1 MAPLSKELETVNPAA
16 EPATS
21 PASTSAKS
29 ASGHMRADAVSLE
42 VSVKVHGSRVTEVV
56 RGTAPNTEP
65 FEEQTTT
72 MIVFPQGG
80 VLRMSTTVNVGQML
94 VLTNLKSRQDAI
106 CRVVKVRTFTNLQGY
121 VEVEFTHAQ
130 PGYWG
135 AQFQSDSPAPKS
147 KAAVPA
153 PVQAQPVAAQPQ
165 VKEKTAADVS
175 WAPAPPPTPKI
186 ADAPVVNAVQP
197 PAVLPSTPVY
207 VHPSRPASAFINI
220 GSQEDVQASASATAS
235 TKAGAPVEIKHEIPV
250 PVPAPPKISEPF
262 DFPEAPPSAP
272 PATLSM
278 AELRGDDE
286 SEDESTEANA
296 AVAVEE
302 QQEPQ
307 ADETS
312 PALDSHSSFGSLSGG
327 ASLESDAAD
336 SSAKAAGSRPN
347 WKLVGLSIA
356 ALLVVIAGGFFY
368 SRKGSMGQNSA
379 PAENVSSAPAAAA
392 SSANQPAASHTAQAV
407 FPPAPRPA
415 VSSAVPENNIAASAG
430 APATTPTP
438 APNKDSS
445 AAHQPAVSAKP
456 AAPSASPSIMAQSSN
471 ARPTTSQHADSNEAI
486 DAPSVEA
493 APVPDSADGN
503 AVTGI
508 IGSTSS
514 SPAPPVM
521 KPEGE
526 IKVGGQVTDPVL
538 LSKIAP
544 IYPVVAKEAGIE
556 GDVVIKTSLDKNGNV
571 GHMEIVSGPAML
583 RQPALEALRRWK
595 YKPSTLNGEPVPV
608 TILVTL
614 KFHR

>member
-16 EPATS
+16 EPANS
-21 PASTSAKS
+21 PANASTKS
-29 ASGHMRADAVSLE
+29 APGHLRADAVSLE
-42 VSVKVHGSRVTEVV
+42 ISVKVHGSRVTEVV
-56 RGTAPNTEP
+56 RGIAPNTEP

-135 AQFQSDSPAPKS
+135 AQFQSDSSAPQS
-147 KAAVPA
+147 KATVPSS
-153 PVQAQPVAAQPQ
+153 VQAQPVAAQPE
-165 VKEKTAADVS
+165 VKEKTAADIS
-175 WAPAPPPTPKI
+175 WAPAPPPAPKTL
-186 ADAPVVNAVQP
+186 DAPAVNAVQP
-197 PAVLPSTPVY
+197 PAVLPPTPVY
-207 VHPSRPASAFINI
+207 SHPSRPASAFINI

-250 PVPAPPKISEPF
+250 PPAPKISEPF
-262 DFPEAPPSAP
+262 DFPEAPPPAP

-286 SEDESTEANA
+286 SENESTEASA

-302 QQEPQ
+302 QQESQ

-312 PALDSHSSFGSLSGG
+312 PAVDSRGSFGSLSGG

-336 SSAKAAGSRPN
+336 SSAKVAGSGPN

-356 ALLVVIAGGFFY
+356 ALLVVVVGGFFY
-368 SRKGSMGQNSA
+368 SRMGSTGQNSA
-379 PAENVSSAPAAAA
+379 PVASTSSVPAAAA
-392 SSANQPAASHTAQAV
+392 SSANQPASSHTAQAV

-415 VSSAVPENNIAASAG
+415 ASSAVPESNIAAVS
-430 APATTPTP
+430 APAATPS
-438 APNKDSS
+438 PNRDSPSS
-445 AAHQPAVSAKP
+445 AAHQPAAAVKP
-456 AAPSASPSIMAQSSN
+456 AEPNASPNIMAQSSN
-471 ARPTTSQHADSNEAI
+471 ARPTASQRADSTEAI

-503 AVTGI
+503 AMTGI
-508 IGSTSS
+508 IGSTGS
-514 SPAPPVM
+514 SPAPPEI
-521 KPEGE
+521 KAEGE
-526 IKVGGQVTDPVL
+526 IKVGGQVTEPVL
-538 LSKIAP
+538 ISKIAP

-614 KFHR
+614 RFHR

>member
-1 MAPLSKELETVNPAA
+1 MAPLSKELETANPAA
-16 EPATS
+16 EAATS

-42 VSVKVHGSRVTEVV
+42 ISVKVHGSRVTEVV
-56 RGTAPNTEP
+56 RGIAPNTEP

-94 VLTNLKSRQDAI
+94 VLTNLKTRQDAI
-106 CRVVKVRTFTNLQGY
+106 CRVIKVRTFTNLQGY

-135 AQFQSDSPAPKS
+135 AQFQSDSSLPQS
-147 KAAVPA
+147 KAAVPSS
-153 PVQAQPVAAQPQ
+153 VQAQPVATQPD
-165 VKEKTAADVS
+165 VREKTAADIS
-175 WAPAPPPTPKI
+175 WAPAPPPAPKT
-186 ADAPVVNAVQP
+186 ADAPAVSAVQP
-197 PAVLPSTPVY
+197 PVVLPPTPVY
-207 VHPSRPASAFINI
+207 SHPARPASAFINI

-250 PVPAPPKISEPF
+250 PPAPKISEPF
-262 DFPEAPPSAP
+262 DFPEALPSAP
-272 PATLSM
+272 EATLSM

-286 SEDESTEANA
+286 SENESTEASA

-302 QQEPQ
+302 QQESQ

-312 PALDSHSSFGSLSGG
+312 PAVDSHSSFGSLSGG

-336 SSAKAAGSRPN
+336 SSGKVTGSRPN

-356 ALLVVIAGGFFY
+356 ALLVVIVGGFFY
-368 SRKGSMGQNSA
+368 SRTGSTGSN
-379 PAENVSSAPAAAA
+379 SAPAAAV
-392 SSANQPAASHTAQAV
+392 STANQPASSHTAQAV
-407 FPPAPRPA
+407 FPPSSRPA

-430 APATTPTP
+430 APATTP
-438 APNKDSS
+438 APNRDSPS
-445 AAHQPAVSAKP
+445 AAAHQPAAPAKP
-456 AAPSASPSIMAQSSN
+456 AAPSASPNIMAQSLN
-471 ARPTTSQHADSNEAI
+471 ARPAASQHADSTETI
-486 DAPSVEA
+486 DVPSVGA
-493 APVPDSADGN
+493 APVPDSSDGN

-514 SPAPPVM
+514 SPAPPEI
-521 KPEGE
+521 KPETE
-526 IKVGGQVTDPVL
+526 IKVGGQVTEPVL
-538 LSKIAP
+538 ISKIAP
-544 IYPVVAKEAGIE
+544 VYPVIAKQAGIA
-556 GDVVIKTSLDKNGNV
+556 GDIVIKTSLDKNGNV
-571 GHMEIVSGPAML
+571 GHMEVVSGPPML

-614 KFHR
+614 RFHQ

>member
-1 MAPLSKELETVNPAA
+1 MAPLSKEIETANPAA

-42 VSVKVHGSRVTEVV
+42 ISVKVHGSRVTEVA
-56 RGTAPNTEP
+56 RGVAPNTEP
-65 FEEQTTT
+65 FEELTTT

-80 VLRMSTTVNVGQML
+80 VLRMSTTVTVGQML

-135 AQFQSDSPAPKS
+135 AQFSSDSSAPQS
-147 KAAVPA
+147 KATVPTSVQTQPAVA
-153 PVQAQPVAAQPQ
+153 QAE
-165 VKEKTAADVS
+165 VKEKTAADIS
-175 WAPAPPPTPKI
+175 WAPAPPPAPKTF
-186 ADAPVVNAVQP
+186 DAPVVTAAQP

-235 TKAGAPVEIKHEIPV
+235 TKTSPTSEIKHEIPV
-250 PVPAPPKISEPF
+250 PPAPKINEPF
-262 DFPEAPPSAP
+262 DFPEAPPAAP

-278 AELRGDDE
+278 TELRGDDE
-286 SEDESTEANA
+286 SENESTEAA
-296 AVAVEE
+296 ASVAVEE
-302 QQEPQ
+302 QQESQ

-312 PALDSHSSFGSLSGG
+312 HAADSHSSFGSLSGG
-327 ASLESDAAD
+327 ASLESEAAD
-336 SSAKAAGSRPN
+336 SSGKAAASRPN

-356 ALLVVIAGGFFY
+356 ALLAVIVGGFFY
-368 SRKGSMGQNSA
+368 SRMGSTSSA
-379 PAENVSSAPAAAA
+379 PVANVSSAPTTAA
-392 SSANQPAASHTAQAV
+392 SSANQSAPSHTTQAV
-407 FPPAPRPA
+407 FPPAPRPVA
-415 VSSAVPENNIAASAG
+415 SSAVPENNVAAAVG
-430 APATTPTP
+430 LPVTTPL
-438 APNKDSS
+438 PNRDSS
-445 AAHQPAVSAKP
+445 STAVHQPVVAVKP
-456 AAPSASPSIMAQSSN
+456 AAPSASPNIMAQSLN
-471 ARPTTSQHADSNEAI
+471 ARPTASQHDSAGAI
-486 DAPSVEA
+486 DAPSVEGT
-493 APVPDSADGN
+493 PVPDSADGN

-508 IGSTSS
+508 IGSTNSA
-514 SPAPPVM
+514 PAPPEV
-521 KPEGE
+521 KPEAE
-526 IKVGGQVTDPVL
+526 IKVGGRVTDPVL
-538 LSKIAP
+538 LSKFAP
-544 IYPVVAKEAGIE
+544 VYPVIAKEAGIE
-556 GDVVIKTSLDKNGNV
+556 GDVVVKTSLDKNGNV

-595 YKPSTLNGEPVPV
+595 YKPSTLDGEPIPV

>member
-1 MAPLSKELETVNPAA
+1 MAPLSKELETANPAA
-16 EPATS
+16 EAAIS

-42 VSVKVHGSRVTEVV
+42 ISVKVHGSRVTEVV
-56 RGTAPNTEP
+56 RGIAPNTEP

-94 VLTNLKSRQDAI
+94 VLTNLKTRQDAI
-106 CRVVKVRTFTNLQGY
+106 CRVIKVRTFTNLQGY

-135 AQFQSDSPAPKS
+135 AQFQSDSSAPQG
-147 KAAVPA
+147 KATVPA
-153 PVQAQPVAAQPQ
+153 SIQAQPVAAQPE
-165 VKEKTAADVS
+165 VKEKTAADIS
-175 WAPAPPPTPKI
+175 WAPAPPPAPKI
-186 ADAPVVNAVQP
+186 ADAPAVNAVQP
-197 PAVLPSTPVY
+197 PTVLPPTPVY
-207 VHPSRPASAFINI
+207 SHPARPASAFINI

-235 TKAGAPVEIKHEIPV
+235 TKAGAPVEIKHEISV
-250 PVPAPPKISEPF
+250 PPAPKIREPF

-286 SEDESTEANA
+286 SENESTEASA

-302 QQEPQ
+302 QQESQ

-312 PALDSHSSFGSLSGG
+312 PAVDSHSSFGSLSGG

-347 WKLVGLSIA
+347 WKLVGLSVA
-356 ALLVVIAGGFFY
+356 ALLAVIVGGFFY
-368 SRKGSMGQNSA
+368 SRMGSTRSNSA
-379 PAENVSSAPAAAA
+379 PVANTGSAPANAQ
-392 SSANQPAASHTAQAV
+392 SSANQPASSHTAQAV

-415 VSSAVPENNIAASAG
+415 VSSAVPENNNIAASAG
-430 APATTPTP
+430 APATTP
-438 APNKDSS
+438 APNRDSPS
-445 AAHQPAVSAKP
+445 PAAHQPAASAKP
-456 AAPSASPSIMAQSSN
+456 AEPSASPNMMAQSLN
-471 ARPTTSQHADSNEAI
+471 ARPTTSQRADSNEAI
-486 DAPSVEA
+486 DAPSLDA
-493 APVPDSADGN
+493 APAQDSADGN

-514 SPAPPVM
+514 SPAPPAM

-526 IKVGGQVTDPVL
+526 IKVGGQVTEPVL

-583 RQPALEALRRWK
+583 RQAALEALHRWK

-614 KFHR
+614 RFHR

>member
-16 EPATS
+16 EPANS
-21 PASTSAKS
+21 PANASAKS
-29 ASGHMRADAVSLE
+29 ASGHLRADAVSLE
-42 VSVKVHGSRVTEVV
+42 ISVKVHGSRVTEVV
-56 RGTAPNTEP
+56 RGIAPSTEP

-135 AQFQSDSPAPKS
+135 AQFQSDSSAPQS

-153 PVQAQPVAAQPQ
+153 PVQAQPVAAQPE
-165 VKEKTAADVS
+165 VKEKGAADIS
-175 WAPAPPPTPKI
+175 WAPAPPPTPKTS
-186 ADAPVVNAVQP
+186 DSPVANAVQS

-235 TKAGAPVEIKHEIPV
+235 TKAGAPSEIKREI
-250 PVPAPPKISEPF
+250 PAPPAPKMSEPF
-262 DFPEAPPSAP
+262 DFPEAPQSAP

-278 AELRGDDE
+278 TELRGGDK

-302 QQEPQ
+302 QQESQ

-312 PALDSHSSFGSLSGG
+312 PAVDSHSSFGSLSGG

-336 SSAKAAGSRPN
+336 SSGKVASSRPN

-356 ALLVVIAGGFFY
+356 ALLVVIVGGFFY
-368 SRKGSMGQNSA
+368 SRKGSTSQNFV
-379 PAENVSSAPAAAA
+379 PAANVSSAPAATV
-392 SSANQPAASHTAQAV
+392 STANQPASSHTAQAV

-415 VSSAVPENNIAASAG
+415 ASSAVPENNIAASAG

-471 ARPTTSQHADSNEAI
+471 ARPTTSQRADSNEAI

-493 APVPDSADGN
+493 DPAPDSADGN

-556 GDVVIKTSLDKNGNV
+556 GDVVIKTSLDKDGNV